1 MPTRPSARAHFAETN
16 VDPKLLCASAHV
28 DGGPGQYIARS
39 TTTGWLA
46 TTAVDTAALAR
57 IGSSASM
64 LIVSRP
70 FAGTVFV
77 LTTLSLWSVRNVTS
91 TVAAAA
97 FGLPIRTN
105 VSKNGPVA
113 PSARNQTRE
122 P

>member
-39 TTTGWLA
+39 TTTGRLA

-57 IGSSASM
+57 IGSSVSM
-64 LIVSRP
+64 LIVNRP
-70 FAGTVFV
+70 LAGTV
-77 LTTLSLWSVRNVTS
+77 LLRRMLSPWSVRNVTS
-91 TVAAAA
+91 TVAGSG

-105 VSKNGPVA
+105 
-113 PSARNQTRE
+113 
-122 P
+122 